1 MLKIVR
7 NCVEKNEDKCRKL
20 RRANPI
26 IADMLRA
33 DGAKTAMWT
42 MGWIEEG
49 DFVVLPADIAL
60 SEQMVCDIESA
71 IVKLE

>member
-7 NCVEKNEDKCRKL
+7 NCVEKHEDKCRKL

-49 DFVVLPADIAL
+49 GFVVLPADIAL

-71 IVKLE
+71 IAKLK